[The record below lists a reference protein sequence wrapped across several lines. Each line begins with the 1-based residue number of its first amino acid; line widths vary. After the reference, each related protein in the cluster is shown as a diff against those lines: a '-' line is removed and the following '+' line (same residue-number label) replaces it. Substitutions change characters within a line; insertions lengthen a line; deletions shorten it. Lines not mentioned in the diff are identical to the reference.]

1 MFQALLTHAL
11 GIYSTMSAPPPPPT
25 KKGPGGHYSG
35 ANPVPNIQKFIQS
48 LDSEKKERDSKIE
61 AQAKSNG
68 TTSHS
73 AGGSETKDHINKD
86 TTVPK
91 SRKSVTDPVTGRQ
104 VEIEDVNTDFMSAV
118 DNPTVCASPMSPLN
132 SILKPY

>member
-1 MFQALLTHAL
+1 
-11 GIYSTMSAPPPPPT
+11 MSAPPPPS

-61 AQAKSNG
+61 AQSKANG
-68 TTSHS
+68 TTSQS
-73 AGGSETKDHINKD
+73 GSGAEAKDHINKA
-86 TTVPK
+86 TGVPK

-104 VEIEDVNTDFMSAV
+104 VEIEDVDTDFMNAV
-118 DNPTVCASPMSPLN
+118 DNPTVSAFVTTY
-132 SILKPY
+132 SI